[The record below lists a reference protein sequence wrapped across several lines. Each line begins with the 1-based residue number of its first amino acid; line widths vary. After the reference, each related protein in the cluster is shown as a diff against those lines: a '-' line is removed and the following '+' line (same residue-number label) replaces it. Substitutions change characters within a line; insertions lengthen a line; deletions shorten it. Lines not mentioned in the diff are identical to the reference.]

1 MTTIL
6 PTARTSSDAIFE
18 QLGHGLSQT
27 LPQAAM
33 QRSQRETGLNA
44 IDQLQRGIAS
54 ANGDMSKILPE
65 LMRAYTLNPGLERSG
80 LGQKYLE
87 TALAGQYPNALN
99 QGAGGGLPQNQGQP
113 NPAITQPI
121 ASEAQQAQIPEV
133 EGEAKH
139 PSLDVAAN
147 QYLAQVRPDLINP
160 DKRYGAINTFS
171 GINKQDLSPQEEAD
185 LRNKLMQEYKNPNV
199 VNQVVERIREG
210 IKNKHNE
217 ALSQYKFDADKI
229 NQIND
234 KWNNFVNGTERGGGA
249 SARLAPHID
258 KYGED
263 APKTKELL
271 KNKYLDYAS
280 KLPTDLT
287 PEQMHSAAME
297 LLQKDITK
305 LDALAAIPA
314 APPMRRETDV
324 ANYLDTNKKVYRD
337 LADQGYI
344 EALREDAFNNKDLG
358 NEEFHSLIW
367 GDQTSKPFLNKVHS
381 IEAPKEYFEPT
392 AHKPFMTYNPKYPQE
407 HQKYI
412 SELANR
418 FKGMSDKDDLV
429 LTRAMVLDNGGT
441 IKDFNDALDM
451 AEKNGLK
458 LSQFQ
463 KSQLQETNI
472 PRTPP
477 LWEIF
482 SGFGEDNTSIAKA
495 LGGATTALNWK
506 PFINY
511 LRGKK

>member
-1 MTTIL
+1 MG
-6 PTARTSSDAIFE
+6 E
-18 QLGHGLSQT
+18 GLSQT

-87 TALAGQYPNALN
+87 TAMAGQYPGALG
-99 QGAGGGLPQNQGQP
+99 QGASQDQGMGMGGQTQP
-113 NPAITQPI
+113 SPEITQPI
-121 ASEAQQAQIPEV
+121 SAEAQQEQPPAL

-160 DKRYGAINTFS
+160 DKRYGAINTFA

-185 LRNKLMQEYKNPNV
+185 LRNKLMQQYKNPNV
-199 VNQVVERIREG
+199 VNQVVERVREG

-258 KYGED
+258 KFGAD

-280 KLPTDLT
+280 KLATDLT
-287 PEQMHSAAME
+287 PEQMHANAME
-297 LLQKDITK
+297 LLQRDITK
-305 LDALAAIPA
+305 LDALAAIPP
-314 APPMRRETDV
+314 APPMRNESSV

-337 LADQGYI
+337 MAEQGFT

-367 GDQTSKPFLNKVHS
+367 GDQTSKPFLNRVHS
-381 IEAPKEYFEPT
+381 IQAPKEYSEPT
-392 AHKPFMTYNPKYPQE
+392 AHKPFMTYNPNYPKE
-407 HQKYI
+407 HEKYI
-412 SELANR
+412 SELSNR
-418 FKGMSDKDDLV
+418 LKSMKPEDDLV

-441 IKDFNDALDM
+441 IKDFNDALDK
-451 AEKNGLK
+451 AENNGLK
-458 LSQFQ
+458 LSGFQ
-463 KSQLQETNI
+463 QSQLQETNI

-482 SGFGEDNTSIAKA
+482 NGFGEDNYSIAKA

>member
-6 PTARTSSDAIFE
+6 PSARSPSDLIFE
-18 QLGHGLSQT
+18 QLGQGLSQT

-33 QRSQRETGLNA
+33 QRSQRETGMNA
-44 IDQLQRGIAS
+44 IDKLQKGIAA

-87 TALAGQYPNALN
+87 TALAGQYPGALG
-99 QGAGGGLPQNQGQP
+99 QGAGGVQP
-113 NPAITQPI
+113 SQFNTQPI
-121 ASEAQQAQIPEV
+121 ASEAQQAQLTAL

-160 DKRYGAINTFS
+160 DKRYGAINTFA

-258 KYGED
+258 KYGEE

-381 IEAPKEYFEPT
+381 VEAPKEYFEPT
-392 AHKPFMTYNPKYPQE
+392 ANKPFMTYNPKYPQE

-418 FKGMSDKDDLV
+418 FKGMSQKDDLV

-458 LSQFQ
+458 LSEFQ

-482 SGFGEDNTSIAKA
+482 TGFTGDNPATGIVGN
-495 LGGATTALNWK
+495 LGWK